1 LHNQAEGLLRDQ
13 PKVVSVASGKGGVG
27 KTIIAVNL
35 AIVLAQRG
43 EKVLLFDVDA
53 GFANAEILMGVTP
66 RNTLKDFLQ
75 KRVSLEKVVF
85 QTPYQVDL
93 ISTGMDV
100 DDLITFNLQDKSDLY
115 NHLQRIA
122 SNYRFIVFD
131 FPPGFNEEL
140 EKFYASSDHLIMV
153 TASEPTSLVNAY
165 TFVKLMT
172 VKGVDPD
179 GFHLVM
185 NMVKDMRE
193 GRKIMEKFVSVITRF
208 AGIPITSTHLI
219 RFEPLVKDSV
229 NKQMPFVTT
238 KKMSQPALAVYG
250 IADVV
255 MKKQPVKKLSFIDK
269 VKALFGVG

>member
-1 LHNQAEGLLRDQ
+1 MHNQAEGLLRDQ

>member
-1 LHNQAEGLLRDQ
+1 MRNQAEGLLRNQ
-13 PKVVSVASGKGGVG
+13 PKVISVASGKGGVG
-27 KTIIAVNL
+27 KTIVAVNL
-35 AIVLAQRG
+35 SIVLAQRG
-43 EKVLLFDVDA
+43 ERVLLFDADA

-75 KRVSLEKVVF
+75 KRTSLEKVIF

-100 DDLITFNLQDKSDLY
+100 DDLITFNLEDKAELY
-115 NHLQRIA
+115 NHLQRVA
-122 SNYRFIVFD
+122 SNYEYMVFD
-131 FPPGFNEEL
+131 FPPGFNTEL
-140 EKFYASSDHLIMV
+140 ERFYASSDHLIMV

-179 GFHLVM
+179 GFHIVM

-193 GRKIMEKFVSVITRF
+193 GRKVMERFVSVITRF
-208 AGIPITSTHLI
+208 AGVPITSTHLI
-219 RFEPLVKDSV
+219 RYDSLVKDSV
-229 NKQMPFVTT
+229 NKQLPFVTT
-238 KKMSQPALAVYG
+238 RRISQPALAVYG

-255 MKKQPVKKLSFIDK
+255 SRRQPVKKLSFIDK

>member
-1 LHNQAEGLLRDQ
+1 MHNQAEGLLKNQ

-43 EKVLLFDVDA
+43 EKVLLFDADA

-66 RNTLKDFLQ
+66 KNTLKDFLQ
-75 KRVSLEKVVF
+75 KRVGLEKIIF

-115 NHLQRIA
+115 HHLQRVA
-122 SNYRFIVFD
+122 SNYQFVLFD

-140 EKFYASSDHLIMV
+140 ERFYASSDHLIMI

-179 GFHLVM
+179 GFHIVM

-193 GRKIMEKFVSVITRF
+193 GRKVMERFVSVITRF

-219 RFEPLVKDSV
+219 RYEPMVKDSV
-229 NKQMPFVTT
+229 NKQTPFVTI
-238 KKMSQPALAVYG
+238 KKMSQPALAIYG

-255 MKKQPVKKLSFIDK
+255 TKKQVVKKLSFIDK

>member
-1 LHNQAEGLLRDQ
+1 MHNQAEGLLKSQ
-13 PKVVSVASGKGGVG
+13 PKVISIASGKGGVG

-43 EKVLLFDVDA
+43 EKVLLFDADA

-66 RNTLKDFLQ
+66 KNTLRDFLQ
-75 KRVSLEKVVF
+75 RRVNLEKVVF

-122 SNYRFIVFD
+122 LNYQFVIFD

-140 EKFYASSDHLIMV
+140 EKFYASSDHLIMI

-179 GFHLVM
+179 GFHIVM
-185 NMVKDMRE
+185 NMVKDMRD
-193 GRKIMEKFVSVITRF
+193 GRKVMERFVSVITRF

-219 RFEPLVKDSV
+219 RYEPLVKDSV
-229 NKQMPFVTT
+229 NRQTPFVIA

-255 MKKQPVKKLSFIDK
+255 MKKQVIKKQSFIDK

>member
-1 LHNQAEGLLRDQ
+1 MHNQAEGLLKNQ

-35 AIVLAQRG
+35 AIALAQRG
-43 EKVLLFDVDA
+43 EKVLLFDADA

-66 RNTLKDFLQ
+66 KNTLKDFLQ
-75 KRVSLEKVVF
+75 KRASLEKIIF

-115 NHLQRIA
+115 HHLQRVA
-122 SNYRFIVFD
+122 SNYQFVLFD

-140 EKFYASSDHLIMV
+140 ERFYASSDHLIMI

-179 GFHLVM
+179 GFHIVM

-193 GRKIMEKFVSVITRF
+193 GRKVMERFVSVITRF
-208 AGIPITSTHLI
+208 VGIPITSTHLI
-219 RFEPLVKDSV
+219 RYEPLVKDSV
-229 NKQMPFVTT
+229 NKQTPFVTI
-238 KKMSQPALAVYG
+238 KKMSQPALAIYG

-255 MKKQPVKKLSFIDK
+255 TKKQVVKKLSFIDK

>member
-1 LHNQAEGLLRDQ
+1 MHNQAEGLLKNQ

-43 EKVLLFDVDA
+43 EKVLLFDADA

-66 RNTLKDFLQ
+66 KNTLKDFLQ
-75 KRVSLEKVVF
+75 KRVSLEKIIF

-115 NHLQRIA
+115 HHLQRVA
-122 SNYRFIVFD
+122 SNYQFVLFD

-140 EKFYASSDHLIMV
+140 ERFYASSDHLIMI

-179 GFHLVM
+179 GFHIVM

-193 GRKIMEKFVSVITRF
+193 GRKVMERFVSVITRF

-219 RFEPLVKDSV
+219 RYEPMVKDSV
-229 NKQMPFVTT
+229 NKQTPFVTI
-238 KKMSQPALAVYG
+238 KKMSQPALAIYG

-255 MKKQPVKKLSFIDK
+255 TKKQVVKKLSFIDK

>member
-1 LHNQAEGLLRDQ
+1 MRNQAEGLLRDH
-13 PKVVSVASGKGGVG
+13 PKVISVASGKGGVG

-35 AIVLAQRG
+35 SIVLAQRG
-43 EKVLLFDVDA
+43 ERVLLFDADA

-66 RNTLKDFLQ
+66 KNTLKDFLQ
-75 KRVSLEKVVF
+75 KRASLEKVIF

-100 DDLITFNLQDKSDLY
+100 DDLITFNLEDKTELY
-115 NHLQRIA
+115 NHLQRVA
-122 SNYRFIVFD
+122 CNYEYMVFD
-131 FPPGFNEEL
+131 FPPGFNTEL
-140 EKFYASSDHLIMV
+140 ERFYASSDHLIMV

-179 GFHLVM
+179 GFHIVM
-185 NMVKDMRE
+185 NMVKDMRD
-193 GRKIMEKFVSVITRF
+193 GRKIMERFVSVITRF
-208 AGIPITSTHLI
+208 AGIPIASTHLI
-219 RFEPLVKDSV
+219 RYDSLVKDSV
-229 NKQMPFVTT
+229 SKQLPFVTARRI
-238 KKMSQPALAVYG
+238 SQPALAVYG

-255 MKKQPVKKLSFIDK
+255 SKKQPVKKLSFIDK

>member
-1 LHNQAEGLLRDQ
+1 MHNQAEGLLKDQ
-13 PKVVSVASGKGGVG
+13 PKVISVASGKGGVG

-43 EKVLLFDVDA
+43 ERVLLFDADA

-75 KRVSLEKVVF
+75 KRVNLESIIF

-115 NHLQRIA
+115 HNLQRVA
-122 SNYRFIVFD
+122 SKYHFVLFD

-140 EKFYASSDHLIMV
+140 EKFYGSSDHLIMV

-179 GFHLVM
+179 GFHIVM

-193 GRKIMEKFVSVITRF
+193 GRKVMERFVSVITRF

-219 RFEPLVKDSV
+219 RYESLIKDSV
-229 NKQMPFVTT
+229 NKQTPFVAV
-238 KKMSQPALAVYG
+238 KKISQPALAIYG

-255 MKKQPVKKLSFIDK
+255 TKKQTIKKMSFIDK

>member
-1 LHNQAEGLLRDQ
+1 MHNQAEGLLKDQ
-13 PKVVSVASGKGGVG
+13 PKVISVASGKGGVG
-27 KTIIAVNL
+27 KTIISVNL

-43 EKVLLFDVDA
+43 EKVLLFDADA

-66 RNTLKDFLQ
+66 KNTLKDFLQ
-75 KRVSLEKVVF
+75 KRVNLEKIIF

-115 NHLQRIA
+115 NHLQRVA
-122 SNYRFIVFD
+122 SNYQFVIFD

-140 EKFYASSDHLIMV
+140 ERFYASSDHLIMI

-179 GFHLVM
+179 GFHIVM
-185 NMVKDMRE
+185 NMVRDMRE
-193 GRKIMEKFVSVITRF
+193 GRKVMERFVSVITRF

-219 RFEPLVKDSV
+219 RYEPLVKDSV
-229 NKQMPFVTT
+229 NKQIPFVTV
-238 KKMSQPALAVYG
+238 KKMSQPALAIHG
-250 IADVV
+250 IADIVS
-255 MKKQPVKKLSFIDK
+255 KKQPVRKLSFIDK
-269 VKALFGVG
+269 VKALFGVS

>member
-1 LHNQAEGLLRDQ
+1 MHNQAEGLLKSQ

-43 EKVLLFDVDA
+43 ERVLLFDADA

-66 RNTLKDFLQ
+66 KNTLKDFLQ
-75 KRVSLEKVVF
+75 RRVNLEKIVF

-115 NHLQRIA
+115 NHLQRVA
-122 SNYRFIVFD
+122 SNYQFVIFD

-140 EKFYASSDHLIMV
+140 EKFYASSDHLIMI

-179 GFHLVM
+179 GFHIVM

-193 GRKIMEKFVSVITRF
+193 GRKVMERFVSVITRF

-219 RFEPLVKDSV
+219 RYEPLVKDSV
-229 NKQMPFVTT
+229 NRQTPFVIV
-238 KKMSQPALAVYG
+238 KKMSQPSLAVYG

-255 MKKQPVKKLSFIDK
+255 MKKQVVKKQSFIDK